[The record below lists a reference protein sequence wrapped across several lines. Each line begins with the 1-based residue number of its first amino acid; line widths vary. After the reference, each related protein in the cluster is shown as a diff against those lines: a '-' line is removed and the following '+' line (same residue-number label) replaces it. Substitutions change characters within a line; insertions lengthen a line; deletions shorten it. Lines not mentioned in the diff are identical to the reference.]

1 MSTPVE
7 EIKSRLDIVDFI
19 NEYVKLTPGGAN
31 WKARCPFHHEKSPS
45 FMVSRSKG
53 IWHCFGCGKGGDV
66 FAFLMEMEGLEF
78 IEALRVL
85 AKRANVTLEPRDP
98 KIASQRNLLLDI
110 MKEAVEFS
118 YQFLIRDPKAQVAR
132 AYLQKRG
139 IEEQTIDLFRLGY
152 TPPEWETMLRHLRDK
167 GFREPEIFQAG
178 LTVKRPSGSGSYD
191 RFRGRILFPI
201 NDIHGNPIGFGA
213 RMLEGNR
220 ERGTGNSESS
230 EDTGAKYINTPQT
243 PIYDKS
249 SVLYGIDRA
258 RQEMK
263 RQNVAVVVEGYM
275 DCLASHQAGVLNVV
289 ASSGTALTEQQ
300 VRLLKRFAPT
310 LILSFDA
317 DAAGQE
323 AAKRGVT
330 QALAQELTVKI
341 LELAK
346 GKDPDELIQQDK
358 ELWKKAIA
366 VAKPALQYFFDATF
380 RIRDVTKVD
389 DKKAAAKELLPFIGS
404 ALDPVEQAHY
414 LKLLANKLGVEEHLL
429 RERLPKSDRAL
440 GVGRWA
446 QTGTAPAAVSVPEHD
461 RTALLSEQLIA
472 LLMRYPEELPF
483 AAEQLS
489 PSALSGEGPKRLYTE
504 AIVWYTEHQQ
514 FDPAQFRAG
523 HASDA
528 ELVQLMDVA
537 MLLADKEFPE
547 DNGLEVRRELTAI
560 IHPLKLH
567 DVQLRL
573 SGVTKRIEDLEATR
587 TKGEPLDAALKEF
600 HELTD
605 ELHRLG

>member
-1 MSTPVE
+1 MSTSVE

-53 IWHCFGCGKGGDV
+53 IWHCFGCSKGGDI

-78 IEALRVL
+78 VEALRVL

-98 KIASQRNLLLDI
+98 KIASQRNLLLDV
-110 MKEAVEFS
+110 MKEAVEFTH
-118 YQFLIRDPKAQVAR
+118 QFLLRDVKAQVAR
-132 AYLQKRG
+132 EYLQRRG
-139 IEEQTIDLFRLGY
+139 VEEQTTDLFRLGY

-167 GFREPEIFQAG
+167 GFRESDIFQAG

-213 RMLEGNR
+213 RMLEGHR
-220 ERGTGNSESS
+220 VPGTGRSESA

-258 RQEMK
+258 RQDMK

-300 VRLLKRFAPT
+300 VRLLKRFAATCT
-310 LILSFDA
+310 LAFDA
-317 DAAGQE
+317 DAAGQG

-341 LELAK
+341 LELPK
-346 GKDPDELIQQDK
+346 GKDPDELIQQDV
-358 ELWKKAIA
+358 ELWKKAMA
-366 VAKPALQYFFDATF
+366 EAKPALEYFFAATF
-380 RIRDVTKVD
+380 WKLDLTNVD

-404 ALDPVEQAHY
+404 ALDPVERAHY
-414 LKLLANKLGVEEHLL
+414 LKLLANKLGVEENLL
-429 RERLPKSDRAL
+429 RERLPKRGGAQGIGHRAQTDADPPTPPVERDRAARL
-440 GVGRWA
+440 SERLV
-446 QTGTAPAAVSVPEHD
+446 
-461 RTALLSEQLIA
+461 ALLV
-472 LLMRYPEELPF
+472 RYPEELPF
-483 AAEQLS
+483 VAEQLS
-489 PSALSGEGPKRLYTE
+489 PSAVSDEGSKRLYTE

-514 FDPAQFRAG
+514 FDPVQFRAR
-523 HASDA
+523 HASDE
-528 ELVQLMDVA
+528 ELLKLMDVA
-537 MLLADKEFPE
+537 LLLADKEFPE

-567 DVQLRL
+567 DVQRRL
-573 SGVTKRIEDLEATR
+573 SGVTKRIEDLERTG
-587 TKGEPLDAALKEF
+587 TKGEPLETALKEF